1 MRFIKADYI
10 FPISTA
16 PVKNGVVVL
25 KENGV
30 IEEVL
35 DENAQKDFP
44 QDARVEKHEGI
55 ICPGFVNVHC
65 HLELSH
71 MKGIIPKGT
80 GLPGF
85 IKAIN
90 SKRNASPEI
99 IAEAIAK
106 AEDEMIENGIV
117 AVGDICNT
125 ADTIEQKKK
134 GRLKYYNFIEIYDL
148 HPSRAD
154 EAFENGKKLSEE
166 FKAAG
171 LKSSI
176 VPHAPY
182 SVTPKLLKHI
192 YEYSYVKNSVISI
205 HNQETASE
213 DEMFKEGKGE
223 LLETLHSFGDIY
235 KDWKPTG
242 FNSLP
247 SSVVHLP
254 KCNSILLIHNT
265 YTNKEDI
272 NWTQLYTMLSWWC
285 FCPKANLYI
294 ENHLPD
300 FQLFIDMSCRVVVG
314 TDSLAS
320 NDTLSI
326 LEELKTIS
334 ASSQP
339 LTSDIRHVDT
349 LLKWATLNGAE
360 LLGFK
365 KELGSIE
372 KGKKPGLNLITNINT
387 ASSTLTEF
395 SKIEKLA

>member
-1 MRFIKADYI
+1 MRFIQADYI
-10 FPISTA
+10 FPISSA
-16 PVKNGVVVL
+16 PVKNGVVVV
-25 KENGV
+25 ENDGV

-35 DENAQKDFP
+35 DESAQGNLP
-44 QDARVEKHEGI
+44 QDVRIETHQGI
-55 ICPGFVNVHC
+55 ICPGFVNAHC

-71 MKGIIPKGT
+71 MKGMIPKGT

-85 IKAIN
+85 IKQIN
-90 SKRNASPEI
+90 QKRNTSPEV

-106 AEDEMIENGIV
+106 AEDEMIANGIV

-134 GRLKYYNFIEIYDL
+134 GRLKYYNFIEVFDL
-148 HPSRAD
+148 HPIRAD
-154 EAFENGKKLSEE
+154 EAFESGKKLSEE
-166 FKAAG
+166 FKSAG

-192 YEYSYVKNSVISI
+192 YEYSYVKDSIISM
-205 HNQETASE
+205 HNQETVSE

-223 LLETLHSFGDIY
+223 LLGTLQSFGEMY

-242 FNSLP
+242 FNSLS

-254 KCNSILLIHNT
+254 KCNQVLLIHNT
-265 YTNKEDI
+265 FSEKEDI
-272 NWTQLYTMLSWWC
+272 NWMQLYTMLSWWC
-285 FCPKANLYI
+285 FCPNANIYI
-294 ENHLPD
+294 ENRLPD
-300 FQLFIDMSCRVVVG
+300 FQLFLDMSCKIVVG
-314 TDSLAS
+314 TDSYAS
-320 NDTLSI
+320 NDSLSI
-326 LEELKTIS
+326 LDELKTIS
-334 ASSQP
+334 KNFQP
-339 LTSDIRHVDT
+339 HLSEINYLNM

-372 KGKKPGLNLITNINT
+372 KGKRPGLNLIGV
-387 ASSTLTEF
+387 SSEPFGLTF
-395 SKIEKLA
+395 SKVIVIA

>member
-16 PVKNGVVVL
+16 PVKNGIVVV
-25 KENGV
+25 KDDGV
-30 IEEVL
+30 IEEIL
-35 DENAQKDFP
+35 DENTQRNLS
-44 QDARVEKHEGI
+44 QDVKIETHQGI
-55 ICPGFVNVHC
+55 ICPGFVNAHC

-71 MKGIIPKGT
+71 MKGMIPKGT

-85 IKAIN
+85 IKQIN
-90 SKRNASPEI
+90 QKRNTSPDV

-106 AEDEMIENGIV
+106 AEDEMIANGIV

-125 ADTIEQKKK
+125 SHSIEQKKK
-134 GRLKYYNFIEIYDL
+134 GRLKYYNFIEVYDL

-166 FKAAG
+166 FKSVG

-182 SVTPKLLKHI
+182 SVSPKLLKHI
-192 YEYSYVKNSVISI
+192 YEYSYVKDSGLSM
-205 HNQETASE
+205 HNQETATE

-223 LLETLHSFGDIY
+223 LLETLQSFGEIY
-235 KDWKPTG
+235 NDWKPSG

-254 KCNSILLIHNT
+254 KCNRIVLIHNT
-265 YTNKEDI
+265 YTKTEDI
-272 NWTQLYTMLSWWC
+272 NWMQLYTLLSWWC
-285 FCPKANLYI
+285 FCPNANQYI
-294 ENHLPD
+294 ENRLPD
-300 FQLFIDMSCRVVVG
+300 FQLFLDMGCKIVVG
-314 TDSLAS
+314 TDSYAS
-320 NDTLSI
+320 NDSLSI
-326 LEELKTIS
+326 LDELKTIS
-334 ASSQP
+334 KNFQP
-339 LTSDIRHVDT
+339 HLSDLDYLNM

-365 KELGSIE
+365 RELGSIE
-372 KGKKPGLNLITNINT
+372 KGKKPGLNLIRVSSEPFALSSFSEVIVIN
-387 ASSTLTEF
+387 
-395 SKIEKLA
+395 